1 MYVFTPQE
9 MRVLDKITIK
19 DFGLPGIL
27 LMESAGR
34 DTYITIR
41 ERYDLTDETLVT
53 VICGRGNNGGDGFV
67 TARYLL
73 NRVGEVKVFLL
84 GNREQVKGDAR
95 FHMELFEK
103 AGGEIIQVSE
113 DNFHLL
119 VSYAMTSNI
128 IVDAIFGT
136 GFKGKPEG
144 LYEQTID
151 LINESPANVV
161 SIDIPSGVDGESGG
175 VNGTAVVADV
185 TVTMGY
191 PKTGHYLYPGR
202 LLKGE
207 LVIADIGIPEYIAKS
222 KSNKELITSDLARGL
237 LPMRYGPE
245 NKGDFGRVLV
255 VSGSKGYT
263 GAAALT
269 AMSALVSGAG
279 LVYLAIPESLNPI
292 MEQKLTEV
300 ITIPVAE
307 KNGRITKD
315 ALSDLKNSGIRFDVL
330 AIGPGLGRT
339 EEVKEAVVEILNW
352 FGGPMVIDADAFVL
366 YYGDGKKLEKEFTP
380 IVTPHPGELGRV
392 LQVDPREIDRDR
404 LVVAPEFAKKA
415 SAITLLKGNPSVVAL
430 PNGKT
435 YINITGNPG
444 LASGGTGDV
453 LTGIIAGL
461 LAQGLEPQ
469 NAALLGVFL
478 HGLSGDLVAIK
489 ETQYTLV
496 ASKLI
501 DTLPTAY
508 RLLQGID
515 LEDEEE

>member
-1 MYVFTPQE
+1 
-9 MRVLDKITIK
+9 MRELDKITIE

-27 LMESAGR
+27 LMENAGR
-34 DTYITIR
+34 NTYSTIE
-41 ERYDLTDETLVT
+41 ERYDLNDRTQVT

-73 NRVGEVKVFLL
+73 NRVGEVKAFLL
-84 GNREQVKGDAR
+84 GKREQVKGDAK

-103 AGGEIIQVSE
+103 AGGEVIQISE
-113 DNFHLL
+113 NNFHLL
-119 VSYAMTSNI
+119 ASYIMLSNI

-144 LYEQTID
+144 IFEQTID
-151 LINESPANVV
+151 LINESSATVV
-161 SIDIPSGVDGESGG
+161 SIDIPSGVDGETGG
-175 VNGTAVVADV
+175 VNGTAVFADV

-202 LLKGE
+202 ILRGD
-207 LVIADIGIPEYIAKS
+207 LVIADIGIPEHIAKS
-222 KSNKELITSDLARGL
+222 KSNRELITSDLALSL

-245 NKGDFGRVLV
+245 NKGNFGRVLV
-255 VSGSKGYT
+255 VSGSRGYT
-263 GAAALT
+263 GAASLT
-269 AMSALVSGAG
+269 AMSAMVTGAG

-300 ITIPVAE
+300 ITIPVSE
-307 KNGRITKD
+307 EDGRITKD
-315 ALSDLKNSGIRFDVL
+315 ALTDLKNSGIRFDVL

-339 EEVKEAVVEILNW
+339 DRVKEAVVEILNW
-352 FGGPMVIDADAFVL
+352 FDGPIVIDADAFVL
-366 YYGDGKKLEKEFTP
+366 FYGDGKKLDKEFTP

-392 LQVDPREIDRDR
+392 LAVDPHEIDHDR
-404 LVVAPEFAKKA
+404 LVVAPEFARRA
-415 SAITLLKGNPSVVAL
+415 SAVTLLKGNPSVVAL
-430 PNGKT
+430 PNGRT
-435 YINITGNPG
+435 YINLTGNPG

-478 HGLSGDLVAIK
+478 HGLTGDLVAIK
-489 ETQYTLV
+489 ETQYTV
-496 ASKLI
+496 TASKLI
-501 DTLPTAY
+501 DTLPSAF
-508 RLLQGID
+508 RLLQGLD